1 MHLDYRLE
9 TSNCMLEVTYLI
21 IRRPASKM
29 ASTLG
34 LSSSLSQVSQHHF
47 EATVGFEPVGNIRA
61 VLSGPQSRHL
71 IAEA

>member
-1 MHLDYRLE
+1 
-9 TSNCMLEVTYLI
+9 
-21 IRRPASKM
+21 M

-47 EATVGFEPVGNIRA
+47 EATVGFEPLGNIRA